1 MPTFLYFSLTETLLI
16 DSRSH
21 SDYKFLQNSLDYAN
35 GIDDQEL
42 WQETEDAANVLG
54 FTDEQRI
61 AMYKTCAGILHW
73 GNGKFKQRPR
83 EEQAEVA
90 DSECKIM
97 NYRFVVAF
105 SPRLNHVNIFR
116 KWRAITAIAV
126 TCCCCLYFHIICEH
140 EFNLKHIKFD
150 WKLSLTLASF

>member
-1 MPTFLYFSLTETLLI
+1 MYLRIARLVTNRFYFTKLHQKRQSSNIELDICLQSIKTVTKQMPTFVCFSLTETLLI

-21 SDYKFLQNSLDYAN
+21 SDYKFLQNSLDFAN
-35 GIDDQEL
+35 GIDDNEL

-90 DSECKIM
+90 ESECKIM
-97 NYRFVVAF
+97 NYRFC
-105 SPRLNHVNIFR
+105 SSI
-116 KWRAITAIAV
+116 
-126 TCCCCLYFHIICEH
+126 
-140 EFNLKHIKFD
+140 
-150 WKLSLTLASF
+150 SL

>member
-1 MPTFLYFSLTETLLI
+1 MIT
-16 DSRSH
+16 SRKH
-21 SDYKFLQNSLDYAN
+21 DDYKFLENSVDFAD
-35 GIDDQEL
+35 GIDDLEL

-90 DSECKIM
+90 EAEGKCFERGFTNVESTSINERCF
-97 NYRFVVAF
+97 YV
-105 SPRLNHVNIFR
+105 
-116 KWRAITAIAV
+116 
-126 TCCCCLYFHIICEH
+126 
-140 EFNLKHIKFD
+140 
-150 WKLSLTLASF
+150 